1 MQLIQSK
8 FRKSKISLLV
18 LSTLASQSINA
29 GVMRHD
35 IDVQTYRDF
44 AENRGVFQ
52 PGATNVPVYKTD
64 GTLSGTVA
72 HMPDFSATNDS
83 DTGKM
88 TSYNGGYSTVFNPS
102 YGISVAHV
110 PYTDNLTWAR
120 RFYIHNDGTLFNGS
134 DKNENYYKLGETT
147 KRAVD
152 NETPGFDY
160 KFTRYRSVVTEVAPT
175 EMLSSSETKAL
186 LGKAL
191 GRGVLLAR
199 AGGGVQVKAVD
210 GSTAAAGCGEA
221 DGCYGWLS
229 GGLNQILWHSIYGE
243 RMTYTLVINNAAK
256 TALDIG
262 TKGGDSGSP
271 VYWWDEARQ
280 KWWLIA
286 ANQAGGG
293 GEGYAKDSYL
303 RSAPEWTEKRI
314 ASYIDA
320 PINTT
325 SSTSVITWQKQDA
338 TTGEGKLTVDGKEVT
353 YHGLAT
359 VPEKATDAETQAI
372 WAKSKDLIFG
382 GQGGTINVSDG
393 ADINMGAG
401 SLTFNQNFSLGGN
414 GRLNSAGYIVN
425 KGATLTSTLTGQ
437 AGDTWR
443 KIGEG
448 TFRVQGSG
456 NNEAEL
462 NIGDGTTY
470 LERQNGYAA
479 SHIRLA
485 SGRGSVV
492 LKDENQ
498 LKITQDKDKTNT
510 VGFAFGTRGGIL
522 DLNGTSPEWNDI
534 YHLDTGATITNNN
547 ANKASTFSFAPHNG
561 TRTFLGTFNDK
572 DGSTLN
578 VSYAPKTK
586 NSEWRLKGNSEIK
599 GNFNLTSGQ
608 IVLGNYYTPHAAN
621 YVDDTDFQLA
631 SLKAGKVEIA
641 DGTKFTVAR
650 KAKAEA
656 AFNVQANAILAVD
669 TVVGGL
675 DPKQPQQGLQ
685 EGAVL
690 NGTVTLAQGAQ
701 LTSEVEKDFTTTINA
716 DVTDG
721 TFTKY
726 GKGTT
731 ALNGKNSFNQA
742 RIEDGQA
749 DVADIKSLGNQS
761 GVWSMSEAGVL
772 NAMGNTNKVS
782 EILNVIANDT
792 QGVLAFSG
800 KLADYISA
808 FNTKPNLYLG
818 STTTLELG
826 ETNKTLN
833 NDQLRLGGAK
843 GTVTVLGNLKQDA
856 SLAIGNAKQ
865 TGKVVIASHN
875 PDFNGTV
882 TVGNVELDTQF
893 EDSLGTARISLGYA
907 AMANANLMKNI
918 SRGNETEGVLLV
930 NQKNDLTTLTNY
942 ERVAIGAK
950 EADKV
955 TLTKL
960 DATKSGYRFGGEGE
974 LVLNTKLTGNHNV
987 TVDGQGYTGGEI
999 TLTQANDF
1007 KGNIT
1012 VQGHRDK
1019 AIGDITLN
1027 ITHDAALGTGNTL
1040 NLLRNGLLKLNANT
1054 SVELGQ
1060 NDASAAI
1067 KNTTDT
1073 VRKLE
1078 LTTTSGEKVAP
1089 FGSFEHLTKTLSAA
1103 LSGKLHLVK
1112 AGEGN
1117 LRLATNGSDL
1127 TNVDI
1132 NQGMLSLEHAQAVG
1146 ADTQITVNNDAI
1158 LNTGA
1163 QSAGNVVL
1171 NTNGSRTSLLSTVK
1185 GIATL
1190 NSLTLA
1196 KNNQLIDFNDVAKT
1210 ASAAKK
1216 ERSLYVKNFDFNGNT
1231 LTLQN
1236 ADLVLNS
1243 KVVDSSKTAGKLVLN
1258 AASAS
1263 ANSQATGFF
1272 DTQGT
1277 LELTNGSVL
1286 DLRDYSNAKG
1296 TAKKEVILNNSSI
1309 GVSHWAWNGGG
1320 GASNFNN
1327 NITFIGNS
1335 SLRNSNGGFGTKVTF
1350 SGNLAGEKNAVTQI
1364 AGHIPIALT
1373 GDISKFY
1380 GKFSLAHKL
1389 LEIDGLDGQIVN
1401 AGFTQNANARN
1412 HGFVHS
1418 QNKSLIIAGDNSDFT
1433 GSISQTSANGKL
1445 TLRGAQAMPVL
1456 ASELNAQAGEF
1467 VFDLAKD
1474 EQITLDPKRSGAGT
1488 FVKAGAGVLRFANT
1502 NNTFSGDYRVEN
1514 GTLALA
1520 NTATVANAKSI
1531 SAQKDAT
1538 LQLDFNSS
1546 EQVNFNLIGAGNLLK
1561 TGSAAATFKQDMS
1574 YTGLTTIDTG
1584 SLATKNLA
1592 GSLQVNPQGV
1602 FYMAQQ
1608 AVEIAGNLVN
1618 KGLVYLNSQT
1628 STSVEDRLRV
1638 GGNYVGEQ
1646 GSRLVFDTT
1655 LYDDN
1660 SATDKLMIN
1669 GDAKGQSTLS
1679 VRNFNGKG
1687 ALTPVGIN
1695 LINIKGQ
1702 SEAQF
1707 NLDQRYTAGA
1717 FEYVLLKQMQGNEAN
1732 WLLTSVIPKQ
1742 NGLGVTADKPT
1753 AATPVI
1759 QSKGT
1764 SVTADKPT
1772 VATPVIQ
1779 SKGTSVTAD
1788 KSAAATPVIQSKGTS
1803 VTADKPTAA
1812 TPVIQSKGTSVTADK
1827 PTAAT
1832 PVIQSKGTSVTADKS
1847 AAATPVIQSKGTSV
1861 TADKPTAA
1869 TPVIQSKGTSV
1880 TADKSAA
1887 ATPVIQSK
1895 GTSVTAD
1902 KPTAVTPVIQS
1913 KGTSVTADKPTA
1925 ATPVI
1930 QSKGTSVTA
1939 DKPTA
1944 ATPLTEQVEPM
1955 QRILRSEVG
1964 VYLAQLDSQHKFN
1977 EFMAHNNGQ
1986 HVWVSAFGE
1995 LAKFDVEESKQLD
2008 AKRNSTGVN
2017 IGANLFTAKNWR
2029 TGVVLGTEK
2038 QTLDVDPAYTAYK
2051 ANGKS
2056 SALNAGVFAQ
2066 YAQDEGVQ
2074 FSTSAVYHWDKHQV
2088 KSEGFR
2094 DDYHSKGIS
2103 VNTALGYRFI
2113 MWDKQDFELGL
2124 MPKVMYNL
2132 ESNRMAA
2139 HRDMHGNQLSS
2150 TGLSQEVGSGITLS
2164 VGTNNVTFSTSVDY
2178 YKPTEKAKLNI
2189 NETAFTALSQPY
2201 AESHTRLQWQ
2211 MIPNVSLQADLK
2223 KRFGNDRNREVSASL
2238 NYSF

>member
-1 MQLIQSK
+1 M
-8 FRKSKISLLV
+8 
-18 LSTLASQSINA
+18 
-29 GVMRHD
+29 
-35 IDVQTYRDF
+35 
-44 AENRGVFQ
+44 
-52 PGATNVPVYKTD
+52 
-64 GTLSGTVA
+64 
-72 HMPDFSATNDS
+72 
-83 DTGKM
+83 
-88 TSYNGGYSTVFNPS
+88 
-102 YGISVAHV
+102 
-110 PYTDNLTWAR
+110 
-120 RFYIHNDGTLFNGS
+120 HNDGTLFNGS

-191 GRGVLLAR
+191 GRGALLAR

-229 GGLNQILWHSIYGE
+229 GGLNQILWHSIYGK
-243 RMTYTLVINNAAK
+243 RMTYTLAITNAAK

-271 VYWWDEARQ
+271 VYWWDEAKQ

-325 SSTSVITWQKQDA
+325 STTSSITWQKQDT

-382 GQGGTINVSDG
+382 GQGGTINVTDG

-401 SLTFNQNFSLGGN
+401 SLTFNQNFILGGN

-485 SGRGSVV
+485 SGRGTVV

-534 YHLDTGATITNNN
+534 YHLDTGATITNT
-547 ANKASTFSFAPHNG
+547 NKQSTFSFAPHNG

-572 DGSTLN
+572 DDGTLN

-586 NSEWRLKGNSEIK
+586 NAEWRLKGNSEIK

-621 YVDDTDFQLA
+621 YVDDTDFQSA
-631 SLKAGKVEIA
+631 SFKAGKVEIA

-656 AFNVQANAILAVD
+656 AFNVQNNAILAVD

-675 DPKQPQQGLQ
+675 DPKQAQQGLQ
-685 EGAVL
+685 DGAVL
-690 NGTVTLAQGAQ
+690 NGSVTLAQNGQ
-701 LTSEVEKDFTTTINA
+701 LTSNVAQGFTSTINA
-716 DVTDG
+716 DVTG
-721 TFTKY
+721 GSFTKN

-731 ALNGKNSFNQA
+731 VLNGTNRFNKA
-742 RIEDGQA
+742 RIEEGQA
-749 DVADIKSLGNQS
+749 DVADIKSLGNTA

-772 NAMGNTNKVS
+772 NAMGNTDKVS

-792 QGVLAFSG
+792 RGVLAFSG

-808 FNTKPNLYLG
+808 FNAKPNLYLG

-893 EDSLGTARISLGYA
+893 EDSLGRARISLGYA

-918 SRGNETEGVLLV
+918 SQGNETEGVLLV
-930 NQKNDLTTLTNY
+930 NQKSDLTPLANY
-942 ERVAIGAK
+942 ERVAIGVK
-950 EADKV
+950 EGEKV

-974 LVLNTKLTGNHNV
+974 LVLDTKLSGNQNL
-987 TVDGQGYTGGEI
+987 TVDGQGYWGGEI

-1132 NQGMLSLEHAQAVG
+1132 NQGMLSLER
-1146 ADTQITVNNDAI
+1146 
-1158 LNTGA
+1158 
-1163 QSAGNVVL
+1163 
-1171 NTNGSRTSLLSTVK
+1171 RTSGWS
-1185 GIATL
+1185 
-1190 NSLTLA
+1190 
-1196 KNNQLIDFNDVAKT
+1196 
-1210 ASAAKK
+1210 
-1216 ERSLYVKNFDFNGNT
+1216 
-1231 LTLQN
+1231 
-1236 ADLVLNS
+1236 
-1243 KVVDSSKTAGKLVLN
+1243 
-1258 AASAS
+1258 
-1263 ANSQATGFF
+1263 
-1272 DTQGT
+1272 
-1277 LELTNGSVL
+1277 
-1286 DLRDYSNAKG
+1286 
-1296 TAKKEVILNNSSI
+1296 
-1309 GVSHWAWNGGG
+1309 
-1320 GASNFNN
+1320 
-1327 NITFIGNS
+1327 
-1335 SLRNSNGGFGTKVTF
+1335 
-1350 SGNLAGEKNAVTQI
+1350 
-1364 AGHIPIALT
+1364 
-1373 GDISKFY
+1373 
-1380 GKFSLAHKL
+1380 
-1389 LEIDGLDGQIVN
+1389 
-1401 AGFTQNANARN
+1401 
-1412 HGFVHS
+1412 
-1418 QNKSLIIAGDNSDFT
+1418 
-1433 GSISQTSANGKL
+1433 
-1445 TLRGAQAMPVL
+1445 
-1456 ASELNAQAGEF
+1456 
-1467 VFDLAKD
+1467 
-1474 EQITLDPKRSGAGT
+1474 
-1488 FVKAGAGVLRFANT
+1488 
-1502 NNTFSGDYRVEN
+1502 
-1514 GTLALA
+1514 
-1520 NTATVANAKSI
+1520 
-1531 SAQKDAT
+1531 
-1538 LQLDFNSS
+1538 
-1546 EQVNFNLIGAGNLLK
+1546 
-1561 TGSAAATFKQDMS
+1561 
-1574 YTGLTTIDTG
+1574 
-1584 SLATKNLA
+1584 
-1592 GSLQVNPQGV
+1592 
-1602 FYMAQQ
+1602 
-1608 AVEIAGNLVN
+1608 
-1618 KGLVYLNSQT
+1618 
-1628 STSVEDRLRV
+1628 
-1638 GGNYVGEQ
+1638 
-1646 GSRLVFDTT
+1646 
-1655 LYDDN
+1655 
-1660 SATDKLMIN
+1660 
-1669 GDAKGQSTLS
+1669 
-1679 VRNFNGKG
+1679 
-1687 ALTPVGIN
+1687 
-1695 LINIKGQ
+1695 
-1702 SEAQF
+1702 
-1707 NLDQRYTAGA
+1707 
-1717 FEYVLLKQMQGNEAN
+1717 
-1732 WLLTSVIPKQ
+1732 
-1742 NGLGVTADKPT
+1742 
-1753 AATPVI
+1753 
-1759 QSKGT
+1759 
-1764 SVTADKPT
+1764 
-1772 VATPVIQ
+1772 
-1779 SKGTSVTAD
+1779 
-1788 KSAAATPVIQSKGTS
+1788 
-1803 VTADKPTAA
+1803 
-1812 TPVIQSKGTSVTADK
+1812 
-1827 PTAAT
+1827 
-1832 PVIQSKGTSVTADKS
+1832 
-1847 AAATPVIQSKGTSV
+1847 
-1861 TADKPTAA
+1861 
-1869 TPVIQSKGTSV
+1869 
-1880 TADKSAA
+1880 
-1887 ATPVIQSK
+1887 
-1895 GTSVTAD
+1895 
-1902 KPTAVTPVIQS
+1902 
-1913 KGTSVTADKPTA
+1913 
-1925 ATPVI
+1925 
-1930 QSKGTSVTA
+1930 
-1939 DKPTA
+1939 
-1944 ATPLTEQVEPM
+1944 
-1955 QRILRSEVG
+1955 
-1964 VYLAQLDSQHKFN
+1964 
-1977 EFMAHNNGQ
+1977 
-1986 HVWVSAFGE
+1986 
-1995 LAKFDVEESKQLD
+1995 
-2008 AKRNSTGVN
+2008 
-2017 IGANLFTAKNWR
+2017 
-2029 TGVVLGTEK
+2029 
-2038 QTLDVDPAYTAYK
+2038 
-2051 ANGKS
+2051 
-2056 SALNAGVFAQ
+2056 
-2066 YAQDEGVQ
+2066 
-2074 FSTSAVYHWDKHQV
+2074 
-2088 KSEGFR
+2088 
-2094 DDYHSKGIS
+2094 
-2103 VNTALGYRFI
+2103 
-2113 MWDKQDFELGL
+2113 
-2124 MPKVMYNL
+2124 
-2132 ESNRMAA
+2132 
-2139 HRDMHGNQLSS
+2139 
-2150 TGLSQEVGSGITLS
+2150 
-2164 VGTNNVTFSTSVDY
+2164 
-2178 YKPTEKAKLNI
+2178 
-2189 NETAFTALSQPY
+2189 
-2201 AESHTRLQWQ
+2201 
-2211 MIPNVSLQADLK
+2211 
-2223 KRFGNDRNREVSASL
+2223 
-2238 NYSF
+2238 

>member
-1 MQLIQSK
+1 
-8 FRKSKISLLV
+8 
-18 LSTLASQSINA
+18 
-29 GVMRHD
+29 
-35 IDVQTYRDF
+35 
-44 AENRGVFQ
+44 
-52 PGATNVPVYKTD
+52 
-64 GTLSGTVA
+64 
-72 HMPDFSATNDS
+72 
-83 DTGKM
+83 
-88 TSYNGGYSTVFNPS
+88 
-102 YGISVAHV
+102 
-110 PYTDNLTWAR
+110 
-120 RFYIHNDGTLFNGS
+120 
-134 DKNENYYKLGETT
+134 
-147 KRAVD
+147 
-152 NETPGFDY
+152 
-160 KFTRYRSVVTEVAPT
+160 
-175 EMLSSSETKAL
+175 
-186 LGKAL
+186 
-191 GRGVLLAR
+191 
-199 AGGGVQVKAVD
+199 
-210 GSTAAAGCGEA
+210 
-221 DGCYGWLS
+221 
-229 GGLNQILWHSIYGE
+229 
-243 RMTYTLVINNAAK
+243 MTYTLVINNAAK

-325 SSTSVITWQKQDA
+325 SSTSAITWQKQDA

-359 VPEKATDAETQAI
+359 VPAKATDAETQAI

-425 KGATLTSTLTGQ
+425 KDATLTSTLTGKT
-437 AGDTWR
+437 GDTWR

-448 TFRVQGSG
+448 TFRVQGSS

-485 SGRGSVV
+485 SGRGTVV

-498 LKITQDKDKTNT
+498 LKITQDKDQTNT

-561 TRTFLGTFNDK
+561 TRTFLGAFNDK
-572 DGSTLN
+572 NGGTLN
-578 VSYAPKTK
+578 VTYAPKTK

-621 YVDDTDFQLA
+621 YVDDTDFQSA
-631 SLKAGKVEIA
+631 SFKAGKVEIA

-656 AFNVQANAILAVD
+656 AFNVQNNAILAVD
-669 TVVGGL
+669 TVVGSL
-675 DPKQPQQGLQ
+675 DPKQAQQGLQ
-685 EGAVL
+685 DGAVL
-690 NGTVTLAQGAQ
+690 NGSVALAQSGQ
-701 LTSEVEKDFTTTINA
+701 LTSNVAQDFTTTINA
-716 DVTDG
+716 DVTG
-721 TFTKY
+721 GSFTKN

-731 ALNGKNSFNQA
+731 VLNGTNRFNKA

-749 DVADIKSLGNQS
+749 DVADIKSLGNTA
-761 GVWSMSEAGVL
+761 GVWSMSEVGVL

-792 QGVLAFSG
+792 RGVLAFSG

-808 FNTKPNLYLG
+808 FNAKPNLYLG

-893 EDSLGTARISLGYA
+893 EDSLGRARISLGYA

-918 SRGNETEGVLLV
+918 SQGNETEGVLLV
-930 NQKNDLTTLTNY
+930 NQKSDLTPLANY
-942 ERVAIGAK
+942 ERVAIGVK
-950 EADKV
+950 EGEKV
-955 TLTKL
+955 TLTKS
-960 DATKSGYRFGGEGE
+960 DATKSGYRFGGKGE

-999 TLTQANDF
+999 TLIQANDF

-1012 VQGHRDK
+1012 VQGHRE
-1019 AIGDITLN
+1019 IRVGDITLN
-1027 ITHDAALGTGNTL
+1027 ISNDNALGKGNTL
-1040 NLLRNGLLKLNANT
+1040 NLVRNGVLKLNANT

-1060 NDASAAI
+1060 NDESATI
-1067 KNTTDT
+1067 KNSTET

-1078 LTTTSGEKVAP
+1078 LTTSTSGEKVAP

-1216 ERSLYVKNFDFNGNT
+1216 ERSFYVKNFDFNGNT

-1263 ANSQATGFF
+1263 ANSQAAGFF
-1272 DTQGT
+1272 DAQGT

-1389 LEIDGLDGQIVN
+1389 LEIDGADGQIVN
-1401 AGFTQNANARN
+1401 AGFTQGANVKN

-1418 QNKSLIIAGDNSDFT
+1418 QNKSLIIVGDNSDFT

-1538 LQLDFNSS
+1538 LQLDFNST

-1628 STSVEDRLRV
+1628 GTSVEDRLRV
-1638 GGNYVGEQ
+1638 GGNYVGER

-1772 VATPVIQ
+1772 
-1779 SKGTSVTAD
+1779 
-1788 KSAAATPVIQSKGTS
+1788 AATPVIQSKGAS

-1812 TPVIQSKGTSVTADK
+1812 TPVIQSKGTGVTADK

-1832 PVIQSKGTSVTADKS
+1832 PVIQSKGTGVTVDKPIVATPVVQSKGSGVTVLKPTATASAAIQSKGLSVTADQT
-1847 AAATPVIQSKGTSV
+1847 AMPIVQSKGTSV
-1861 TADKPTAA
+1861 TADKQTAT
-1869 TPVIQSKGTSV
+1869 TPVIQSKGT
-1880 TADKSAA
+1880 
-1887 ATPVIQSK
+1887 
-1895 GTSVTAD
+1895 G
-1902 KPTAVTPVIQS
+1902 
-1913 KGTSVTADKPTA
+1913 VTADKPTA
-1925 ATPVI
+1925 ATPAT
-1930 QSKGTSVTA
+1930 QAKGDSVTVA
-1939 DKPTA
+1939 EKAAAELPVMQPEPT
-1944 ATPLTEQVEPM
+1944 

-1964 VYLAQLDSQHKFN
+1964 AYLAQLDPKHKLN
-1977 EFMAHNNGQ
+1977 EFMENNNGQ
-1986 HVWVSAFGE
+1986 SVWLSAFGE
-1995 LAKFDVEESKQLD
+1995 QAKSNVEASQQLE
-2008 AKRNSTGVN
+2008 AKSNSTGIN
-2017 IGANLFTAKNWR
+2017 IGANLFTARNWR
-2029 TGVVLGTEK
+2029 IGVLLGAEK
-2038 QTLDVDPAYTAYK
+2038 QTLSVDPTYTVYK
-2051 ANGKS
+2051 STGKS
-2056 SALNAGVFAQ
+2056 IVLNAGFFAQ

-2074 FSTSAVYHWDKHQV
+2074 FSSSAVYHWDKHQV

-2124 MPKVMYNL
+2124 MPKVMYSL

-2150 TGLSQEVGSGITLS
+2150 TGLSQEVGTGITLS

-2211 MIPNVSLQADLK
+2211 MIPNVSLQTDFK
-2223 KRFGNDRNREVSASL
+2223 KRFGNERNREVSASL

>member
-191 GRGVLLAR
+191 GRGALLAR

-243 RMTYTLVINNAAK
+243 RMTYTLAITNAAK

-271 VYWWDEARQ
+271 VYWWDEAKQ

-325 SSTSVITWQKQDA
+325 STTSSITWQKQDT

-382 GQGGTINVSDG
+382 GQGGTINVTDG

-401 SLTFNQNFSLGGN
+401 SLTFNQNFILGGN

-448 TFRVQGSG
+448 TFRVQGSS

-485 SGRGSVV
+485 SGRGTVV

-534 YHLDTGATITNNN
+534 YHLDTGATITNT
-547 ANKASTFSFAPHNG
+547 NKQSTFSFAPHNG

-572 DGSTLN
+572 GGGTLN

-586 NSEWRLKGNSEIK
+586 NSEWRLKGNSQIK

-621 YVDDTDFQLA
+621 YVDDTDFQSA
-631 SLKAGKVEIA
+631 SFKAGKVEIA

-656 AFNVQANAILAVD
+656 AFNVQNNAILAVD
-669 TVVGGL
+669 TVVGSL
-675 DPKQPQQGLQ
+675 DPKQAQQGLQ
-685 EGAVL
+685 DGAVL
-690 NGTVTLAQGAQ
+690 NGSVALAQSGQ
-701 LTSEVEKDFTTTINA
+701 LTSNVAQGFTTTINA
-716 DVTDG
+716 DVTG
-721 TFTKY
+721 GSFTKN

-731 ALNGKNSFNQA
+731 VLNGTNRFNKA

-749 DVADIKSLGNQS
+749 DVADIKSLGNTA

-792 QGVLAFSG
+792 RGVLAFSG

-808 FNTKPNLYLG
+808 FNAKPNLYLG

-893 EDSLGTARISLGYA
+893 EDSLGRARISLGYA

-918 SRGNETEGVLLV
+918 SQGNETEGVLLV
-930 NQKNDLTTLTNY
+930 NQKSDLTPLANY
-942 ERVAIGAK
+942 ERVAIGVK
-950 EADKV
+950 EGEKV

-960 DATKSGYRFGGEGE
+960 DATKSGYRFGGKGE

-999 TLTQANDF
+999 TLIQANDF

-1012 VQGHRDK
+1012 VQGHRE
-1019 AIGDITLN
+1019 IRVGDITLN
-1027 ITHDAALGTGNTL
+1027 ISNDNALGKGNTL
-1040 NLLRNGLLKLNANT
+1040 NLVRNGVLKLNANT

-1196 KNNQLIDFNDVAKT
+1196 KNNQLIDFNDAAKT

-1520 NTATVANAKSI
+1520 NTVTVANAKSI

-1538 LQLDFNSS
+1538 LQLDFNIT
-1546 EQVNFNLIGAGNLLK
+1546 EQVNFNLTGAGNLLK
-1561 TGSAAATFKQDMS
+1561 TGSAAATFNQNMS

-1628 STSVEDRLRV
+1628 GTSVEDRLRV
-1638 GGNYVGEQ
+1638 GGNYVGER

-1717 FEYVLLKQMQGNEAN
+1717 FEYVLLKQMQGSEAN

-1742 NGLGVTADKPT
+1742 NGAGVIANKPM
-1753 AATPVI
+1753 
-1759 QSKGT
+1759 
-1764 SVTADKPT
+1764 
-1772 VATPVIQ
+1772 
-1779 SKGTSVTAD
+1779 
-1788 KSAAATPVIQSKGTS
+1788 AATPVIQSKGTS

-1832 PVIQSKGTSVTADKS
+1832 PVIQSKGT
-1847 AAATPVIQSKGTSV
+1847 GV

-1869 TPVIQSKGTSV
+1869 TPVIQSKGTGVTVDKPIAATPVVQSKGSGVTVLKPTATASAAIQSKGLSV
-1880 TADKSAA
+1880 TADQTAM
-1887 ATPVIQSK
+1887 PIVQSK

-1902 KPTAVTPVIQS
+1902 KQTATTPVIQS
-1913 KGTSVTADKPTA
+1913 KGTGVTADKPTA
-1925 ATPVI
+1925 ATPAT
-1930 QSKGTSVTA
+1930 QAKGDSVTVA
-1939 DKPTA
+1939 EKAAAELPVMQPEPT
-1944 ATPLTEQVEPM
+1944 

-1964 VYLAQLDSQHKFN
+1964 AYLAQLDPKHKLN
-1977 EFMAHNNGQ
+1977 EFMENNNGQ
-1986 HVWVSAFGE
+1986 NVWLSAFGE
-1995 LAKFDVEESKQLD
+1995 QAKSNVEASQQLE
-2008 AKRNSTGVN
+2008 AKSNSTGIN
-2017 IGANLFTAKNWR
+2017 IGANLFTARNWR
-2029 TGVVLGTEK
+2029 IGVLLGAEK
-2038 QTLDVDPAYTAYK
+2038 QTLSVDPTYTVYK
-2051 ANGKS
+2051 STGKS
-2056 SALNAGVFAQ
+2056 TVLNAGFFAQ

-2074 FSTSAVYHWDKHQV
+2074 FSSSAVYHWDKHQV

-2150 TGLSQEVGSGITLS
+2150 TGLSQEVGTGITLS

-2211 MIPNVSLQADLK
+2211 MIPNVSLQADFK

>member
-191 GRGVLLAR
+191 GRGALLAR

-243 RMTYTLVINNAAK
+243 RMTYTLAITNAAK

-271 VYWWDEARQ
+271 VYWWDEAKQ

-325 SSTSVITWQKQDA
+325 STTSSITWQKQDT

-382 GQGGTINVSDG
+382 GQGGTINVTDG

-401 SLTFNQNFSLGGN
+401 SLTFNQNFILGGN

-448 TFRVQGSG
+448 TFRVQGSS

-485 SGRGSVV
+485 SGRGTVV

-498 LKITQDKDKTNT
+498 LKITQDKDQTNT

-561 TRTFLGTFNDK
+561 TRTFLGAFNDK
-572 DGSTLN
+572 NGGTLN
-578 VSYAPKTK
+578 VTYAPKTK

-621 YVDDTDFQLA
+621 YVDDTDFQSA
-631 SLKAGKVEIA
+631 SFKAGKVEIA

-656 AFNVQANAILAVD
+656 AFNVQNNAILAVD
-669 TVVGGL
+669 TVVGSL

-716 DVTDG
+716 DVTGG

-726 GKGTT
+726 GKGT
-731 ALNGKNSFNQA
+731 AVLNGKNSFNQA
-742 RIEDGQA
+742 RIEEGQA
-749 DVADIKSLGNQS
+749 DVADIKSLGNTA

-792 QGVLAFSG
+792 RGVLAFSG

-808 FNTKPNLYLG
+808 FNAKPNLYLG

-893 EDSLGTARISLGYA
+893 EDSLGRARISLGYA

-918 SRGNETEGVLLV
+918 SQGNETEGVLLV
-930 NQKNDLTTLTNY
+930 NQKSDLTPLANY
-942 ERVAIGAK
+942 ERVAIGVK
-950 EADKV
+950 EGEKV

-960 DATKSGYRFGGEGE
+960 DATKSGYRFGGKGE

-999 TLTQANDF
+999 TLIQANDF

-1012 VQGHRDK
+1012 VQGHRE
-1019 AIGDITLN
+1019 IRVGDITLN
-1027 ITHDAALGTGNTL
+1027 ISNDNALGKGNTL
-1040 NLLRNGLLKLNANT
+1040 NLVRNGVLKLNANT

-1060 NDASAAI
+1060 NDESATI
-1067 KNTTDT
+1067 KNSTET

-1078 LTTTSGEKVAP
+1078 LTTSTSGEKVAP

-1216 ERSLYVKNFDFNGNT
+1216 ERSFYVKNFDFNGNT

-1263 ANSQATGFF
+1263 ANSQAAGFF
-1272 DTQGT
+1272 DAQGT

-1389 LEIDGLDGQIVN
+1389 LEIDGADGQIVN
-1401 AGFTQNANARN
+1401 AGFTQGANVKN

-1488 FVKAGAGVLRFANT
+1488 FVKAGAGVLRFANM

-1538 LQLDFNSS
+1538 LQLDFNST

-1628 STSVEDRLRV
+1628 GTSVEDRLRV
-1638 GGNYVGEQ
+1638 GGNYVGER

-1772 VATPVIQ
+1772 
-1779 SKGTSVTAD
+1779 
-1788 KSAAATPVIQSKGTS
+1788 AATPVIQSKGAS

-1812 TPVIQSKGTSVTADK
+1812 TPVIQSKGTGVTADK

-1832 PVIQSKGTSVTADKS
+1832 PVIQSKGTGVTVDKPIAATPVVQSKGSGVTVLKPTATASAAIQSKGLSVTADQT
-1847 AAATPVIQSKGTSV
+1847 AMPIVQSKGTSV
-1861 TADKPTAA
+1861 TADKQTAT
-1869 TPVIQSKGTSV
+1869 TPVIQSKGT
-1880 TADKSAA
+1880 
-1887 ATPVIQSK
+1887 
-1895 GTSVTAD
+1895 G
-1902 KPTAVTPVIQS
+1902 
-1913 KGTSVTADKPTA
+1913 VTADKPTA
-1925 ATPVI
+1925 ATPAT
-1930 QSKGTSVTA
+1930 QAKGDSVTVA
-1939 DKPTA
+1939 EKAAAELPVMQPEPT
-1944 ATPLTEQVEPM
+1944 

-1964 VYLAQLDSQHKFN
+1964 AYLAQLDPKHKLN
-1977 EFMAHNNGQ
+1977 EFMENNNGQ
-1986 HVWVSAFGE
+1986 SVWLSAFGE
-1995 LAKFDVEESKQLD
+1995 QAKSNVEASQQLEV
-2008 AKRNSTGVN
+2008 KSNSTGIN
-2017 IGANLFTAKNWR
+2017 IGANLFTARNWR
-2029 TGVVLGTEK
+2029 IGVLLGAEK
-2038 QTLDVDPAYTAYK
+2038 QTLSVDPTYTVYK
-2051 ANGKS
+2051 STGKS
-2056 SALNAGVFAQ
+2056 IVLNTGFFVQ

-2074 FSTSAVYHWDKHQV
+2074 FSSSAVYHWDKHQV

-2150 TGLSQEVGSGITLS
+2150 TGLSQEVGTGITLS

-2178 YKPTEKAKLNI
+2178 YKPTEKVKLNI

-2211 MIPNVSLQADLK
+2211 MIPNVSLQTDFK
-2223 KRFGNDRNREVSASL
+2223 KRFGNERNREVSASL

>member
-1 MQLIQSK
+1 M
-8 FRKSKISLLV
+8 
-18 LSTLASQSINA
+18 
-29 GVMRHD
+29 
-35 IDVQTYRDF
+35 
-44 AENRGVFQ
+44 
-52 PGATNVPVYKTD
+52 
-64 GTLSGTVA
+64 
-72 HMPDFSATNDS
+72 
-83 DTGKM
+83 
-88 TSYNGGYSTVFNPS
+88 
-102 YGISVAHV
+102 
-110 PYTDNLTWAR
+110 
-120 RFYIHNDGTLFNGS
+120 
-134 DKNENYYKLGETT
+134 
-147 KRAVD
+147 
-152 NETPGFDY
+152 
-160 KFTRYRSVVTEVAPT
+160 
-175 EMLSSSETKAL
+175 
-186 LGKAL
+186 
-191 GRGVLLAR
+191 
-199 AGGGVQVKAVD
+199 
-210 GSTAAAGCGEA
+210 
-221 DGCYGWLS
+221 
-229 GGLNQILWHSIYGE
+229 
-243 RMTYTLVINNAAK
+243 
-256 TALDIG
+256 
-262 TKGGDSGSP
+262 
-271 VYWWDEARQ
+271 
-280 KWWLIA
+280 
-286 ANQAGGG
+286 
-293 GEGYAKDSYL
+293 
-303 RSAPEWTEKRI
+303 
-314 ASYIDA
+314 
-320 PINTT
+320 
-325 SSTSVITWQKQDA
+325 
-338 TTGEGKLTVDGKEVT
+338 
-353 YHGLAT
+353 
-359 VPEKATDAETQAI
+359 
-372 WAKSKDLIFG
+372 
-382 GQGGTINVSDG
+382 
-393 ADINMGAG
+393 
-401 SLTFNQNFSLGGN
+401 
-414 GRLNSAGYIVN
+414 
-425 KGATLTSTLTGQ
+425 
-437 AGDTWR
+437 
-443 KIGEG
+443 
-448 TFRVQGSG
+448 
-456 NNEAEL
+456 
-462 NIGDGTTY
+462 
-470 LERQNGYAA
+470 
-479 SHIRLA
+479 
-485 SGRGSVV
+485 
-492 LKDENQ
+492 
-498 LKITQDKDKTNT
+498 
-510 VGFAFGTRGGIL
+510 
-522 DLNGTSPEWNDI
+522 
-534 YHLDTGATITNNN
+534 
-547 ANKASTFSFAPHNG
+547 
-561 TRTFLGTFNDK
+561 
-572 DGSTLN
+572 
-578 VSYAPKTK
+578 
-586 NSEWRLKGNSEIK
+586 
-599 GNFNLTSGQ
+599 
-608 IVLGNYYTPHAAN
+608 
-621 YVDDTDFQLA
+621 
-631 SLKAGKVEIA
+631 
-641 DGTKFTVAR
+641 
-650 KAKAEA
+650 
-656 AFNVQANAILAVD
+656 
-669 TVVGGL
+669 
-675 DPKQPQQGLQ
+675 
-685 EGAVL
+685 
-690 NGTVTLAQGAQ
+690 
-701 LTSEVEKDFTTTINA
+701 
-716 DVTDG
+716 
-721 TFTKY
+721 
-726 GKGTT
+726 
-731 ALNGKNSFNQA
+731 
-742 RIEDGQA
+742 
-749 DVADIKSLGNQS
+749 
-761 GVWSMSEAGVL
+761 
-772 NAMGNTNKVS
+772 
-782 EILNVIANDT
+782 
-792 QGVLAFSG
+792 
-800 KLADYISA
+800 
-808 FNTKPNLYLG
+808 
-818 STTTLELG
+818 
-826 ETNKTLN
+826 
-833 NDQLRLGGAK
+833 
-843 GTVTVLGNLKQDA
+843 
-856 SLAIGNAKQ
+856 
-865 TGKVVIASHN
+865 
-875 PDFNGTV
+875 
-882 TVGNVELDTQF
+882 
-893 EDSLGTARISLGYA
+893 
-907 AMANANLMKNI
+907 
-918 SRGNETEGVLLV
+918 
-930 NQKNDLTTLTNY
+930 
-942 ERVAIGAK
+942 
-950 EADKV
+950 
-955 TLTKL
+955 
-960 DATKSGYRFGGEGE
+960 
-974 LVLNTKLTGNHNV
+974 
-987 TVDGQGYTGGEI
+987 
-999 TLTQANDF
+999 
-1007 KGNIT
+1007 
-1012 VQGHRDK
+1012 
-1019 AIGDITLN
+1019 
-1027 ITHDAALGTGNTL
+1027 
-1040 NLLRNGLLKLNANT
+1040 
-1054 SVELGQ
+1054 
-1060 NDASAAI
+1060 
-1067 KNTTDT
+1067 
-1073 VRKLE
+1073 
-1078 LTTTSGEKVAP
+1078 
-1089 FGSFEHLTKTLSAA
+1089 
-1103 LSGKLHLVK
+1103 
-1112 AGEGN
+1112 
-1117 LRLATNGSDL
+1117 
-1127 TNVDI
+1127 
-1132 NQGMLSLEHAQAVG
+1132 
-1146 ADTQITVNNDAI
+1146 
-1158 LNTGA
+1158 
-1163 QSAGNVVL
+1163 
-1171 NTNGSRTSLLSTVK
+1171 NTNGSRASLLSTVK

-1196 KNNQLIDFNDVAKT
+1196 KNNQLIDFNDAAKT

-1272 DTQGT
+1272 DAQGT

-1389 LEIDGLDGQIVN
+1389 LEIDGVDGQIVN

-1418 QNKSLIIAGDNSDFT
+1418 QNKSLILAGDNSDFT
-1433 GSISQTSANGKL
+1433 GSINQTSASGKL
-1445 TLRGAQAMPVL
+1445 TLRGAKAMPIL

-1467 VFDLAKD
+1467 IFDLAKD

-1538 LQLDFNSS
+1538 LQLDFNST

-1602 FYMAQQ
+1602 FYIAQQ

-1628 STSVEDRLRV
+1628 GASVEDRLRV

-1742 NGLGVTADKPT
+1742 NGLGVTADKPMAATPVIQSKGTSVTADKPTAATPVIQSKGTSVTADKPTAATPVIQSKGASVTADKPTAATPVIQSKGASVTADKPT

-1803 VTADKPTAA
+1803 VTADK
-1812 TPVIQSKGTSVTADK
+1812 
-1827 PTAAT
+1827 
-1832 PVIQSKGTSVTADKS
+1832 S

-1880 TADKSAA
+1880 TADKPTV

-1902 KPTAVTPVIQS
+1902 KS
-1913 KGTSVTADKPTA
+1913 TA
-1925 ATPVI
+1925 A
-1930 QSKGTSVTA
+1930 A
-1939 DKPTA
+1939 
-1944 ATPLTEQVEPM
+1944 PLAEQVEPM

-1986 HVWVSAFGE
+1986 HVLVSAFGE

-2008 AKRNSTGVN
+2008 AKRNSTGIN

-2029 TGVVLGTEK
+2029 TGVLLGAEK
-2038 QTLDVDPAYTAYK
+2038 QTLSVDPTYTVYK
-2051 ANGKS
+2051 STGKS
-2056 SALNAGVFAQ
+2056 TVLNAGFFAQ

-2074 FSTSAVYHWDKHQV
+2074 FSSSAVYHWDKHQV

-2150 TGLSQEVGSGITLS
+2150 TGLSQEVGTGITLS

-2211 MIPNVSLQADLK
+2211 MIPNVSLQADFK
-2223 KRFGNDRNREVSASL
+2223 KRFGNERNREVSASL

>member
-191 GRGVLLAR
+191 GRGALLAR

-243 RMTYTLVINNAAK
+243 RMTYTLAITNAAK

-271 VYWWDEARQ
+271 VYWWDEAKQ

-325 SSTSVITWQKQDA
+325 STTSSITWQKQDT

-382 GQGGTINVSDG
+382 GQGGTINVTDG

-401 SLTFNQNFSLGGN
+401 SLTFNQNFILGGN

-485 SGRGSVV
+485 SGRGTVV

-561 TRTFLGTFNDK
+561 TRTFLGAFNDK
-572 DGSTLN
+572 NGGTLN
-578 VSYAPKTK
+578 VTYAPKTK

-621 YVDDTDFQLA
+621 YVDDTDFQSA
-631 SLKAGKVEIA
+631 SFKAGKVEIA

-656 AFNVQANAILAVD
+656 AFNVQNNAILAVD

-675 DPKQPQQGLQ
+675 DPKQAQQGLQ
-685 EGAVL
+685 DGAVL
-690 NGTVTLAQGAQ
+690 NGSVTLAQNGQ
-701 LTSEVEKDFTTTINA
+701 LTSNVAQGFTSTINA
-716 DVTDG
+716 DVTG
-721 TFTKY
+721 GSFTKN

-731 ALNGKNSFNQA
+731 VLNGTNRFNKA
-742 RIEDGQA
+742 RIEEGQA
-749 DVADIKSLGNQS
+749 DVADIKSLGNTA

-792 QGVLAFSG
+792 RGVLAFSG

-808 FNTKPNLYLG
+808 FNAKPNLYLG

-893 EDSLGTARISLGYA
+893 EDSLGRARISLGYA

-918 SRGNETEGVLLV
+918 SQGNETEGVLLV
-930 NQKNDLTTLTNY
+930 NQKSDLTPLANY
-942 ERVAIGAK
+942 ERVAIGVK
-950 EADKV
+950 EGEKV

-974 LVLNTKLTGNHNV
+974 LVLDTKLSGNQNL
-987 TVDGQGYTGGEI
+987 TVDGQGYWGGEI

-1196 KNNQLIDFNDVAKT
+1196 KNNQLIDFNDAAKT

-1502 NNTFSGDYRVEN
+1502 NNTFSGNYRVDN
-1514 GTLALA
+1514 GTLAIA

-1538 LQLDFNSS
+1538 LQLDFNNT
-1546 EQVNFNLIGAGNLLK
+1546 EQVDFDLTGAGNLLK
-1561 TGSAAATFKQDMS
+1561 TGSAAATFNRNMS
-1574 YTGLTTIDTG
+1574 YTGLTTIDNG
-1584 SLATKNLA
+1584 SIAAKNLA

-1628 STSVEDRLRV
+1628 GTSVEDRLRV
-1638 GGNYVGEQ
+1638 GGNYVGER
-1646 GSRLVFDTT
+1646 GSRLVFDTS

-1717 FEYVLLKQMQGNEAN
+1717 FEYVLLKQMQGSEAN

-1742 NGLGVTADKPT
+1742 NGAGVIANKPMAATPLLQSKGTGVTADKPT

-1764 SVTADKPT
+1764 
-1772 VATPVIQ
+1772 
-1779 SKGTSVTAD
+1779 GVTAD
-1788 KSAAATPVIQSKGTS
+1788 KS
-1803 VTADKPTAA
+1803 TAA
-1812 TPVIQSKGTSVTADK
+1812 TPVIQSKGTGVTADKPTAAAPVIQSKGTGVTVDKPIAATPVVQSKGSGVTVLKPTATASAAIQSKGLSVTADQTAMPIVQSKGTSVTADKQTATTPVIQSKGTGVTADK

-1832 PVIQSKGTSVTADKS
+1832 PATQAKGDSVTVAEK
-1847 AAATPVIQSKGTSV
+1847 AAAELPVMQPE
-1861 TADKPTAA
+1861 PT
-1869 TPVIQSKGTSV
+1869 
-1880 TADKSAA
+1880 
-1887 ATPVIQSK
+1887 
-1895 GTSVTAD
+1895 
-1902 KPTAVTPVIQS
+1902 
-1913 KGTSVTADKPTA
+1913 
-1925 ATPVI
+1925 
-1930 QSKGTSVTA
+1930 
-1939 DKPTA
+1939 
-1944 ATPLTEQVEPM
+1944 

-1964 VYLAQLDSQHKFN
+1964 AYLAQLDPKHKLN
-1977 EFMAHNNGQ
+1977 EFMENNNGQ
-1986 HVWVSAFGE
+1986 SVWLSAFGE
-1995 LAKFDVEESKQLD
+1995 QAKSNVEASQQLEV
-2008 AKRNSTGVN
+2008 KSNSTGIN
-2017 IGANLFTAKNWR
+2017 IGANLFTARNWR
-2029 TGVVLGTEK
+2029 IGVLLGAEK
-2038 QTLDVDPAYTAYK
+2038 QTLSVDPTYTVYK
-2051 ANGKS
+2051 STGKS
-2056 SALNAGVFAQ
+2056 IVLNTGFFVQ

-2074 FSTSAVYHWDKHQV
+2074 FSSSAVYHWDKHQV

-2132 ESNRMAA
+2132 ESNRMKE
-2139 HRDMHGNQLSS
+2139 HRDINGNQLSS
-2150 TGLSQEVGSGITLS
+2150 QGWSQEAGSGIALS
-2164 VGTNNVTFSTSVDY
+2164 VGTNNITLATSIDY
-2178 YKPTEKAKLNI
+2178 YKPMKQAKLSI
-2189 NETAFTALSQPY
+2189 NATEFAALNKAY
-2201 AESHTRLQWQ
+2201 AESKTRLQWR
-2211 MIPNVSLQADLK
+2211 ITPNVLLQTDFK
-2223 KRFGNDRNREVSASL
+2223 KRFGNERNREVSASL

>member
-191 GRGVLLAR
+191 GRGALLAR

-243 RMTYTLVINNAAK
+243 RMTYTLAITNAAK

-271 VYWWDEARQ
+271 VYWWDEAKQ

-325 SSTSVITWQKQDA
+325 STTSSITWQKQDT

-382 GQGGTINVSDG
+382 GQGGTINVTDG

-401 SLTFNQNFSLGGN
+401 SLTFNQNFILGGN

-485 SGRGSVV
+485 SGRGTVV

-534 YHLDTGATITNNN
+534 YHLDTGATITNT
-547 ANKASTFSFAPHNG
+547 NKQSTFSFAPHNG

-572 DGSTLN
+572 DGGTLN

-586 NSEWRLKGNSEIK
+586 NAEWRLKGNSDIK
-599 GNFNLTSGQ
+599 GSFNLTSGQ
-608 IVLGNYYTPHAAN
+608 IVLGNYYTSHAAN
-621 YVDDTDFQLA
+621 YVDDTDFQSA

-656 AFNVQANAILAVD
+656 AFNVQNNAILAVD
-669 TVVGGL
+669 TVVGSL

-716 DVTDG
+716 DVTGG

-726 GKGTT
+726 GKGTA

-742 RIEDGQA
+742 RIEEGQA
-749 DVADIKSLGNQS
+749 DVADIKSLGNTA
-761 GVWSMSEAGVL
+761 GVWSMLEAGVL

-792 QGVLAFSG
+792 RGVLAFSG

-808 FNTKPNLYLG
+808 FNAKPNLYLG

-893 EDSLGTARISLGYA
+893 EDSLGRARISLGYA

-918 SRGNETEGVLLV
+918 SQGNETEGVLLV
-930 NQKNDLTTLTNY
+930 NQKSDLTPLANY
-942 ERVAIGAK
+942 ERVAIGVK
-950 EADKV
+950 EGEKV

-974 LVLNTKLTGNHNV
+974 LVLDTKLSGNQNL
-987 TVDGQGYTGGEI
+987 TVDGQGYWGGEI

-1060 NDASAAI
+1060 NDESATI
-1067 KNTTDT
+1067 KNSTET

-1078 LTTTSGEKVAP
+1078 LTTSTSGEKVAP
-1089 FGSFEHLTKTLSAA
+1089 FGSLEHLTKTLSAA

-1196 KNNQLIDFNDVAKT
+1196 KNNQLIDFNDVART

-1216 ERSLYVKNFDFNGNT
+1216 ERSFYVKNFDFNGNT

-1263 ANSQATGFF
+1263 ANSQAAGFF
-1272 DTQGT
+1272 DAQGT

-1389 LEIDGLDGQIVN
+1389 LEIDGADGQIVN
-1401 AGFTQNANARN
+1401 AGFTQGANVKN

-1520 NTATVANAKSI
+1520 NTVTVANAKSI

-1538 LQLDFNSS
+1538 LQLDFNIT
-1546 EQVNFNLIGAGNLLK
+1546 EQVNFNLTGAGNLLK
-1561 TGSAAATFKQDMS
+1561 TGSAAATFNQNMS

-1628 STSVEDRLRV
+1628 GTSVEDRLRV
-1638 GGNYVGEQ
+1638 GGNYVGER

-1742 NGLGVTADKPT
+1742 NSLGVTADKPT

-1759 QSKGT
+1759 QSKGA

-1772 VATPVIQ
+1772 
-1779 SKGTSVTAD
+1779 
-1788 KSAAATPVIQSKGTS
+1788 AATPVIQSKGAS

-1812 TPVIQSKGTSVTADK
+1812 TPVIQSKGTGVTADK

-1832 PVIQSKGTSVTADKS
+1832 PVIQSKGTGVTVDKPIAATPVVQSKGSGVTVLKPTATASAAIQSKGLSVTADQT
-1847 AAATPVIQSKGTSV
+1847 AMPIVQSKGTSV
-1861 TADKPTAA
+1861 TADKQTAT
-1869 TPVIQSKGTSV
+1869 TPVIQSKGT
-1880 TADKSAA
+1880 
-1887 ATPVIQSK
+1887 
-1895 GTSVTAD
+1895 G
-1902 KPTAVTPVIQS
+1902 
-1913 KGTSVTADKPTA
+1913 VTADKPTA
-1925 ATPVI
+1925 ATPAT
-1930 QSKGTSVTA
+1930 QAKGDSVTVA
-1939 DKPTA
+1939 EKAAAELPVMQPEPT
-1944 ATPLTEQVEPM
+1944 

-1964 VYLAQLDSQHKFN
+1964 TYLAQLDPKHKLN
-1977 EFMAHNNGQ
+1977 EFMENNNGQ
-1986 HVWVSAFGE
+1986 SVWLSAFGE
-1995 LAKFDVEESKQLD
+1995 QAKSNVEASQQLEV
-2008 AKRNSTGVN
+2008 KSNSTGIN
-2017 IGANLFTAKNWR
+2017 IGANLFTARNWR
-2029 TGVVLGTEK
+2029 TGVLLGAEK
-2038 QTLDVDPAYTAYK
+2038 QTLSVDPTYTVYK
-2051 ANGKS
+2051 STGKS
-2056 SALNAGVFAQ
+2056 TVLNAGFFAQ

-2074 FSTSAVYHWDKHQV
+2074 FSSSAVYHWDKHQV

-2150 TGLSQEVGSGITLS
+2150 TGLSQEVGTGITLS

-2211 MIPNVSLQADLK
+2211 MIPNVSLQADFK
-2223 KRFGNDRNREVSASL
+2223 KRFGNERNREVSASL